1 MASPTPFGALMK
13 AHFLI
18 DPNYRNLNHGSFGT
32 YPIQILQKQ
41 QALQKSLEAS
51 PDIFI
56 RYTQPALIDTSR
68 AALAPLLNVPVSDL
82 VLVKNATTG
91 VNTILHN
98 LAITRTLGPNDV
110 IIYFET
116 VYGAVERA
124 LFALKESWG
133 VQLRKVKYV
142 FPLRRGELLRR
153 FRGVLESVRGEGLT
167 PKLAVFETVVSNPGI
182 RFPFEEL
189 ARVCREEGVL
199 SLVDGAHGVGMIRL
213 DLEKLG
219 VDFFTSN
226 CHKWLYT
233 PRSCAV
239 LYVPERNQ
247 KLIRTSLPTSW
258 GYVPPPASQAA
269 SSATAAAAGADE
281 EDDLPPPTLPNTGKS
296 LFVTLFEF
304 TGTTDDSAYACVSA
318 ALEFREKICG
328 GEERIYAYL
337 ENLAGEAGDVLA
349 AALGTDVMRAEKGM
363 TGGLGCSMVNVRL
376 PLRVTSQGRGS
387 VPGGQDGVVDVHPDD
402 VSPLAHWLHEQLIA
416 RGTFVPCYAH
426 GEWMFVRLSAQIY
439 LEKEDFVWLGGV
451 FKEILAGVPGF
462 LEGIKK
468 EIKANL

>member
-1 MASPTPFGALMK
+1 MAAPTPFGAPMK

-32 YPIQILQKQ
+32 YPSQVLEKQ
-41 QALQKSLEAS
+41 QSLQRSLESS

-91 VNTILHN
+91 VNTVLHN
-98 LAITRTLGPNDV
+98 LALTRTLTSDDV
-110 IIYFET
+110 IIYFDT

-133 VQLRKVKYV
+133 VKLRKVKYV
-142 FPLRRGELLRR
+142 FPLEEGEMVRK
-153 FRGVLESVRGEGLT
+153 FMEVLDNVRKEGLT

-189 ARVCREEGVL
+189 ARACNEEGVL
-199 SLVDGAHGVGMIRL
+199 SLIDGAHAVGMIKL
-213 DLEKLG
+213 DLAALG

-247 KLIRTSLPTSW
+247 KFIRTSLPTSW
-258 GYVPPPASQAA
+258 GYVPPQVPL
-269 SSATAAAAGADE
+269 SAPGEDE
-281 EDDLPPPTLPNTGKS
+281 DIPPSTLPNTGKS
-296 LFVTLFEF
+296 PFVALFQF
-304 TGTTDDSAYACVSA
+304 TGTTDDSAYACVPA
-318 ALEFREKICG
+318 ALKFRNEVCG
-328 GEERIYAYL
+328 GEKRIYAYL
-337 ENLAGEAGDVLA
+337 EKLAGEAGDVLA
-349 AALGTDVMRAEKGM
+349 TALGTDVLRSVKGVGDLEKG
-363 TGGLGCSMVNVRL
+363 GKGLECSMVNVRL
-376 PLRVTSQGRGS
+376 PIRITSQGLGS
-387 VPGGQDGVVDVHPDD
+387 AEKGKVINVRPDD

-416 RGTFVPCYAH
+416 KGTFVPCFPH

-439 LEKEDFVWLGGV
+439 LERSDFVWLGVV
-451 FKEILAGVPGF
+451 FKGILGCVGGF
-462 LEGIKK
+462 LEGIKDGTQV
-468 EIKANL
+468 KAKV